1 MYTQYTFQDWE
12 LTPEFQRPDMLLDVV
27 RSYKASDD
35 FLHALEAADYF
46 AGANRAVGQ
55 KVMLRPVAYPCS
67 SYDGVKTII
76 ENKEIV
82 GARVYSNFFF
92 RFVTQQNQFLLGN
105 GVTLD
110 DEATKARLGLG
121 FDKALEAL
129 GEKALVAG
137 VAWGYWN
144 EDHLEVIEA
153 ARDALSGF
161 VALVDEETSAPR
173 LGVQFWQIDV
183 QRPMYIR
190 LFEEDGVSVW
200 RYKDNALTEVQP
212 KRAYRLRIARDAA
225 GVMIM
230 GGSNYGAL
238 PLVPLYANTEQ
249 RSELTPSIKSKIDA
263 YDRISSDFVD
273 NLDRAN
279 DVYWVINN
287 FGGSMREMAEMIRQI
302 NELRMI
308 ANISDGTG
316 VNSTAEPHAFEVP
329 YEARRTALDLLE
341 KALYQDYMALSMD
354 ELTGGSLTNVAI
366 QAAMTNLNLKCDRYE
381 WQCFKFVQQVLALI
395 GIRTENIRFIRQE
408 IVNRSETVQDIG
420 MMRDYIDDQ
429 TALELNPYILQ
440 EQVPEIMERAAAE
453 KLSRVQTPGLMAA
466 MSEVEAED
474 EEEQDAGKG

>member
-1 MYTQYTFQDWE
+1 MYTNYTFQDWE
-12 LTPEFQRPDMLLDVV
+12 GILEADRPELLGKIVQD
-27 RSYKASDD
+27 YKSSAE
-35 FLHALEAADYF
+35 FLGALEAADYF
-46 AGANRAVGQ
+46 AGANRAVGR
-55 KVMLRPVAYPCS
+55 KVMLQPYLATRQTEN
-67 SYDGVKTII
+67 GTVKHTRTH
-76 ENKEIV
+76 EIV

-137 VAWGYWN
+137 VSWGYWN

-153 ARDALSGF
+153 AMDALSGF
-161 VALVDEETSAPR
+161 VALLDEETSAPR
-173 LGVQFWQIDV
+173 LGIQFWQIGDK
-183 QRPMYIR
+183 RPLYIR
-190 LFEEDGVSVW
+190 LFEEDGVSVL
-200 RYKDNALTEVQP
+200 RVKDEKMQEYTP
-212 KRAYRLRIARDAA
+212 KRPYRLTVARDAA

-230 GGSNYGAL
+230 GSSNYGAL

-287 FGGSMREMAEMIRQI
+287 FGGSTREMAEMIEQI
-302 NELRMI
+302 NELKMI

-341 KALYQDYMALSMD
+341 KALYQDFMALSMD

-381 WQCFKFVQQVLALI
+381 WQCFRFVQQVLKLI
-395 GIRTENIRFIRQE
+395 GVQTENIRFKRQA
-408 IVNRSETVQDIG
+408 IVNKSETVQDIYT
-420 MMRDYIDDQ
+420 MHSDLDRR
-429 TALELNPYILQ
+429 TRLKLNPYI
-440 EQVPEIMERAAAE
+440 
-453 KLSRVQTPGLMAA
+453 
-466 MSEVEAED
+466 
-474 EEEQDAGKG
+474 EQDEIDEIIDAMDQEDTGAGIDMPQEPEEITEA

>member
-1 MYTQYTFQDWE
+1 MYTNYTFQDWE
-12 LTPEFQRPDMLLDVV
+12 GILEADRPELLGKIVQD
-27 RSYKASDD
+27 YKASPE
-35 FLHALEAADYF
+35 FLGALEAADYF
-46 AGANRAVGQ
+46 AGANRAVGR
-55 KVMLRPVAYPCS
+55 KVMLQPYLATRQTEN
-67 SYDGVKTII
+67 GTVKRTYTH
-76 ENKEIV
+76 EIV

-137 VAWGYWN
+137 VSWGYWN

-161 VALVDEETSAPR
+161 VALLDEETSEPR
-173 LGVQFWQIDV
+173 LGIQFWQIGDK
-183 QRPMYIR
+183 RPLYIR
-190 LFEEDGVSVW
+190 LFEEDGVSVL
-200 RYKDNALTEVQP
+200 RVKDEKMQEYTP
-212 KRAYRLRIARDAA
+212 KRPYRLTVARDAA

-287 FGGSMREMAEMIRQI
+287 FGGSTREMAEMIEQI
-302 NELRMI
+302 NELKMI

-341 KALYQDYMALSMD
+341 KALYQDFMALSMD

-395 GIRTENIRFIRQE
+395 GVRTENIRFIRQE

-453 KLSRVQTPGLMAA
+453 KLNRVQTPGLMAA

>member
-1 MYTQYTFQDWE
+1 MYTNYTFQDWE
-12 LTPEFQRPDMLLDVV
+12 GILEADRPELLGKIVQD
-27 RSYKASDD
+27 YKASAE
-35 FLHALEAADYF
+35 FLGALEAADYF
-46 AGANRAVGQ
+46 AGANRAVGR
-55 KVMLRPVAYPCS
+55 KVMLQPYLTTRQ
-67 SYDGVKTII
+67 T
-76 ENKEIV
+76 ENGMQKNTRTREIV

-137 VAWGYWN
+137 VSWGYWN

-161 VALVDEETSAPR
+161 VALLDEETSAPR
-173 LGVQFWQIDV
+173 LGIQFWQIGDK
-183 QRPMYIR
+183 RPLYIR
-190 LFEEDGVSVW
+190 LFEEDGVSVL
-200 RYKDNALTEVQP
+200 RVKDEKMQEYTP
-212 KRAYRLRIARDAA
+212 KRPYRLRIARDAA

-230 GGSNYGAL
+230 GGSNYGSL

-287 FGGSMREMAEMIRQI
+287 FGGNTREMAEMIEQI
-302 NELRMI
+302 NELKMI

-329 YEARRTALDLLE
+329 YEARRTALNLLE
-341 KALYQDYMALSMD
+341 KALYQDFMALSMD

-381 WQCFKFVQQVLALI
+381 WQCFRFVQQVLKLI
-395 GIRTENIRFIRQE
+395 GVQTENIRFKRQA
-408 IVNRSETVQDIG
+408 IVNKSETVQDIYT
-420 MMRDYIDDQ
+420 MHADLDLR
-429 TALELNPYILQ
+429 TRLKLNPYI
-440 EQVPEIMERAAAE
+440 
-453 KLSRVQTPGLMAA
+453 
-466 MSEVEAED
+466 
-474 EEEQDAGKG
+474 EQDEIDEIIEAMDQEDTGAGIDMPQEPEEITEA

>member
-1 MYTQYTFQDWE
+1 MYTNYTFQDWE
-12 LTPEFQRPDMLLDVV
+12 GILEADRPELLGKIVQD
-27 RSYKASDD
+27 YKASAE
-35 FLHALEAADYF
+35 FLGALEAADYF
-46 AGANRAVGQ
+46 AGANRAVGR
-55 KVMLRPVAYPCS
+55 KVMLR
-67 SYDGVKTII
+67 SYLTTRQTENGLVKNTRTR
-76 ENKEIV
+76 EIV

-92 RFVTQQNQFLLGN
+92 RFVTQQNQYLLGN

-110 DEATKARLGLG
+110 DEATKARLGPG

-137 VAWGYWN
+137 VSWGYWN

-161 VALVDEETSAPR
+161 VSLLDEETSAPR
-173 LGVQFWQIDV
+173 LGIQFWQIGDK
-183 QRPMYIR
+183 RPLYIR
-190 LFEEDGVSVW
+190 LFEEDGVSVL
-200 RYKDNALTEVQP
+200 RVKDEKMQEYTP
-212 KRAYRLRIARDAA
+212 KRPYRLTVARDAA

-230 GGSNYGAL
+230 GGSNYGSL

-287 FGGSMREMAEMIRQI
+287 FGGSTREMAEMIEQI
-302 NELRMI
+302 NELKMI

-341 KALYQDYMALSMD
+341 KALYQDFMALSMD

-381 WQCFKFVQQVLALI
+381 WQCFRFVQQVLKLI
-395 GIRTENIRFIRQE
+395 GVQTENIRFKRQT
-408 IVNRSETVQDIG
+408 IVNKSETVQDIYT
-420 MMRDYIDDQ
+420 MHSDLDRR
-429 TALELNPYILQ
+429 TRLKLNPYI
-440 EQVPEIMERAAAE
+440 
-453 KLSRVQTPGLMAA
+453 
-466 MSEVEAED
+466 
-474 EEEQDAGKG
+474 EQDEIDEIIDAMDQEDTGAGIDMPQEPEEITEA

>member
-1 MYTQYTFQDWE
+1 MYTNYTFQDWE
-12 LTPEFQRPDMLLDVV
+12 GILEADRPELLGKIVQD
-27 RSYKASDD
+27 YKASAE
-35 FLHALEAADYF
+35 FLSALEAADYF

-55 KVMLRPVAYPCS
+55 KVMMRPVAYPGS
-67 SYDGVKTII
+67 TYDGVKTII

-137 VAWGYWN
+137 VSWGYWN

-249 RSELTPSIKSKIDA
+249 RSELTPSIKSKVDA

-302 NELRMI
+302 NELRMV

-341 KALYQDYMALSMD
+341 KALYQDFMALSMD

-381 WQCFKFVQQVLALI
+381 WQCFRFVQQVLALI
-395 GIRTENIRFIRQE
+395 GAQTENIRFKRQA
-408 IVNRSETVQDIG
+408 IVNKSETVQDIYT
-420 MMRDYIDDQ
+420 MHSDLDRR
-429 TALELNPYILQ
+429 TRLKLNPYVEQDEIDEILD
-440 EQVPEIMERAAAE
+440 A
-453 KLSRVQTPGLMAA
+453 L
-466 MSEVEAED
+466 D
-474 EEEQDAGKG
+474 EEYVGAPVPIVEEPEE

>member
-1 MYTQYTFQDWE
+1 MYTNYTFQDWE
-12 LTPEFQRPDMLLDVV
+12 GILEADRPELLGKIVQD
-27 RSYKASDD
+27 YKASAE
-35 FLHALEAADYF
+35 FLGALEAADYF
-46 AGANRAVGQ
+46 AGANRAVGR
-55 KVMLRPVAYPCS
+55 KVMLQPYLTTRQ
-67 SYDGVKTII
+67 T
-76 ENKEIV
+76 ENGMTKNTRTREIV

-129 GEKALVAG
+129 GEKALVSG
-137 VAWGYWN
+137 VSWGYWN

-161 VALVDEETSAPR
+161 VALLDEETSAPR
-173 LGVQFWQIDV
+173 LGIQFWQIGDK
-183 QRPMYIR
+183 RPLYIR
-190 LFEEDGVSVW
+190 LFEEDGVSVL
-200 RYKDNALTEVQP
+200 RVKDEKMQAYTP
-212 KRAYRLRIARDAA
+212 KRPYRLTVARDAA

-230 GGSNYGAL
+230 GGSNYGTL

-287 FGGSMREMAEMIRQI
+287 FGGSTREMAEMIEQI

-329 YEARRTALDLLE
+329 YEARKTALALLE
-341 KALYQDYMALSMD
+341 KALYQDFMALSMD
-354 ELTGGSLTNVAI
+354 ELTGSSLTNVAI

-381 WQCFKFVQQVLALI
+381 WQCFRFVQQVLKLI
-395 GIRTENIRFIRQE
+395 GVQTENIRFKRQA
-408 IVNRSETVQDIG
+408 IVNKSETVQDIYT
-420 MMRDYIDDQ
+420 MHSDLDRR
-429 TALELNPYILQ
+429 TRLKLNPYI
-440 EQVPEIMERAAAE
+440 
-453 KLSRVQTPGLMAA
+453 
-466 MSEVEAED
+466 
-474 EEEQDAGKG
+474 EQDEIDEIIDAMDQEDTGAGIDMPQEPEEITEA

>member
-1 MYTQYTFQDWE
+1 MYTNYTFQDWE
-12 LTPEFQRPDMLLDVV
+12 GILETDRPELLGKIVQD
-27 RSYKASDD
+27 YKASAE
-35 FLHALEAADYF
+35 FLGALEAADYF
-46 AGANRAVGQ
+46 AGANRAVGR
-55 KVMLRPVAYPCS
+55 KVMLQPYLTTRQTEN
-67 SYDGVKTII
+67 GTVKNTRTR
-76 ENKEIV
+76 EIV

-173 LGVQFWQIDV
+173 LGVQFWQIGDK
-183 QRPMYIR
+183 RPLYIR
-190 LFEEDGVSVW
+190 LFEEDGVSVL
-200 RYKDNALTEVQP
+200 RVKDEKMQEYTP
-212 KRAYRLRIARDAA
+212 KRPYRLTVARDAA

-238 PLVPLYANTEQ
+238 PLIPLYANTEQ
-249 RSELTPSIKSKIDA
+249 RSELTLSIKSKIDA

-287 FGGSMREMAEMIRQI
+287 FGGNTREMAEMIEQI
-302 NELRMI
+302 NELKMI

-341 KALYQDYMALSMD
+341 KALYQDFMALSMD

-381 WQCFKFVQQVLALI
+381 WQCFRFVQQVLKLI
-395 GIRTENIRFIRQE
+395 GVITENIRFKRQT
-408 IVNRSETVQDIG
+408 IVNKSETVQDIYT
-420 MMRDYIDDQ
+420 MHADLDRR
-429 TALELNPYILQ
+429 TRLKLNPYI
-440 EQVPEIMERAAAE
+440 
-453 KLSRVQTPGLMAA
+453 
-466 MSEVEAED
+466 
-474 EEEQDAGKG
+474 EQDEIDEIIDAMDQEDTGAGIDMPQEPEEITEA